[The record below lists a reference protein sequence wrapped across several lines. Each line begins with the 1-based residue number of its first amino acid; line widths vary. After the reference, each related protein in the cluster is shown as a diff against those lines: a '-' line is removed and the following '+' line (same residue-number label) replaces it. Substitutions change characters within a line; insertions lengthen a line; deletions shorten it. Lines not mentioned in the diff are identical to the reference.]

1 MRDIRAALLL
11 APLVLGCDR
20 AAASASRFTTV
31 DTLPSGTVHVTIAAE
46 ARQSVPRWRI
56 VEDLRIGAMDGPG
69 PDTFGDARGIEVDG
83 EGRIYV
89 LDAQSQEIRVFGRDG
104 AHLRTVGHQGAGP
117 GEFRRAN
124 GLALGPDDVI
134 YVYDQANQ
142 RLSALLHGGD
152 SLVTHPLRTSHWGWV
167 WDGAADRA
175 ARVYDRVYTTVGE
188 DRQAVLRRFDPAS
201 GRVDSLP
208 LRIEFEGPR
217 NVITTPRGSAGVPFS
232 ASLISR
238 IDGEGRLWF
247 ASSNRYRIHRV
258 DVETGDT
265 LLILDFDAPPVLVS
279 DEERSREIA
288 RLDSFVQRTGGTTWD
303 QSVIPATKPILQ
315 QFELDDQG
323 RLWVRMSST
332 DSVTTMDVF
341 EPDGRLM
348 ATTSTAL
355 PFWSYDG
362 QLRVRGD
369 HLYAIVRDEL
379 DVQYVVRARIER
391 DEGTVMNDR

>member
-1 MRDIRAALLL
+1 MRDVCAVLLL
-11 APLVLGCDR
+11 APLVLGCDG

-31 DTLPSGTVHVTIAAE
+31 DTLPSGTVHVSIAPD

-69 PDTFGDARGIEVDG
+69 PDAFGDARGIEVDG

-104 AHLRTVGHQGAGP
+104 AHLRTVGRQGSGP

-134 YVYDQANQ
+134 YVNDQANQ
-142 RLSALLHGGD
+142 RLSALLNGGD
-152 SLVTHPLRTSHWGWV
+152 SVVTYPIRTSHFGWV
-167 WDGAADRA
+167 WDGAVDAE
-175 ARVYDRVYTTVGE
+175 ARVYDRVYRPIGE
-188 DRQAVLRRFDPAS
+188 DRQTMLRRFDPAT

-208 LRIEFEGPR
+208 LRIEFEGAR

-238 IDGEGRLWF
+238 IDREGRLWF
-247 ASSNRYRIHRV
+247 ASTNRYRIHRA

-265 LLILDFDAPPVLVS
+265 LLVIDFDAPPVAVS
-279 DEERSREIA
+279 EEERNREIA
-288 RLDSFVQRTGGTTWD
+288 QLDSFVQRTGGTTWD
-303 QSVIPATKPILQ
+303 QSVIPTTKPILQ

-323 RLWVRMSST
+323 RLWVRMNSA
-332 DSVTTMDVF
+332 DSVTAIDVF
-341 EPDGRLM
+341 AQSGQLL

-391 DEGTVMNDR
+391 DE